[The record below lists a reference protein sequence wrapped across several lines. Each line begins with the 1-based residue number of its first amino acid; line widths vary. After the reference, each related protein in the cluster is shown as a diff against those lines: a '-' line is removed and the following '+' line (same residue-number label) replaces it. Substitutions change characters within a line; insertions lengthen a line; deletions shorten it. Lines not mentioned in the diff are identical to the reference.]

1 MGSNYKMPSKNWK
14 QYRRLAFVAGVVL
27 LLDQLSKFII
37 IQYVPLYHQIQVIP
51 GIFNITHILN
61 PGGAFGFLAN
71 SNYLLRYALFVGAT
85 VLAIGLIVYFYR
97 SVPPTHPW
105 LATALAL
112 ICGGAIGNLID
123 RLRWG
128 KVVDFLDFYLQQWH
142 WPAFNVADSAISV
155 GMVIFVYHL
164 VFNKMPPS

>member
-1 MGSNYKMPSKNWK
+1 MPPTNWK
-14 QYRRLAFVAGVVL
+14 KYRRLAIVAGLVL
-27 LLDQLSKFII
+27 LLDQLSKSVI

-71 SNYLLRYALFVGAT
+71 SSYLLRYALFIGAT
-85 VLAIGLIVYFYR
+85 ILAIGLIIYFYR

-164 VFNKMPPS
+164 VFNKMPQS